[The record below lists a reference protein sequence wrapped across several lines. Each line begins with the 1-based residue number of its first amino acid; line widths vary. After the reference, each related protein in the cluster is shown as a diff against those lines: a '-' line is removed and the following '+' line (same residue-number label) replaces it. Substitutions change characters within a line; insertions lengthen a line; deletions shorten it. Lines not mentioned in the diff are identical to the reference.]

1 MQTQINQNTK
11 HFRFRMKEAGFR
23 ITGHDDVA
31 IAPVWLGDAKL
42 ARYCLISMY
51 WYKRNNLVHLQKKC

>member
-1 MQTQINQNTK
+1 MQTQINENTK

-42 ARYCLISMY
+42 ARYYLINIDIS
-51 WYKRNNLVHLQKKC
+51 KRNDLVHLQKKC